1 MMSLFAPF
9 ARIAAALLALL
20 AGPGWAQTSS
30 TMFNPEWVH
39 AATSEQI
46 GRQLEKGFDVNSR
59 WERGGFTALHL
70 VAAGNSDPDA
80 TRLLLDAGAGVN
92 ARSDLGLTPLAWA
105 ASWQPNPE
113 VIELLIDAGAK
124 LSAVDRYGRTAL
136 HMAASNPNPEVIEL
150 LIDAG
155 VEVRRRNDPGVEPL
169 QNAALGNPNPASVA
183 AFLEAGADPNAT
195 VRNPSPKEVAAF
207 VKAGG
212 DPNAIR
218 ARAGIAPLHDA
229 ANMNGV
235 AVAAVLV
242 SAGADVNLPA
252 TDGRT
257 PLHDAVRPGYK
268 LEKRLR
274 YRPAP
279 RREMVLYLL
288 EAGADASIRDNEG
301 RTPADVARR
310 SRRVD
315 PNTIRLLERA
325 AGLAAVSGCE
335 GWQVGHDD
343 RRLGDVAEKALG
355 DRSRWPEIAALN
367 GVTAERPHRLGQCLR
382 LPD

>member
-1 MMSLFAPF
+1 MMSIFASF
-9 ARIAAALLALL
+9 ARTAALLALL

-80 TRLLLDAGAGVN
+80 TRLLLEAGAGVN
-92 ARSDLGLTPLAWA
+92 TRSISGMTPLASA
-105 ASWQPNPE
+105 VSWQPNPE

-124 LSAVDRYGRTAL
+124 LSAVDREGRTPL
-136 HMAASNPNPEVIEL
+136 HWAARNPNPEVIKL
-150 LIDAG
+150 LIGAGLKVHRRADAG
-155 VEVRRRNDPGVEPL
+155 YVPLHSAARR
-169 QNAALGNPNPASVA
+169 NPNPASVA
-183 AFLEAGADPNAT
+183 AFLEAGAN
-195 VRNPSPKEVAAF
+195 
-207 VKAGG
+207 
-212 DPNAIR
+212 PNAIIDKKR
-218 ARAGIAPLHDA
+218 TSVRSDAGKAPLHSA
-229 ANMNGV
+229 ANVNSV
-235 AVAAVLV
+235 AVAAVLIA
-242 SAGADVNLPA
+242 AGADVNLPA

-257 PLHDAVRPGYK
+257 PLHDAVRPLPK
-268 LEKRLR
+268 LEERLR
-274 YRPAP
+274 YRPEP
-279 RREMVLYLL
+279 RREMVLHLL

-355 DRSRWPEIAALN
+355 DRSRWPEIARLN
-367 GVTAERPHRLGQCLR
+367 GLTAERPHRLGQCLE
-382 LPD
+382 LPG